1 MAFPFLYEEG
11 FELGTIGQFDAQSP
25 DPFTRAGFDHYSTL
39 AGRPDVKV
47 APFRG
52 AYCFRVDLATNTTD
66 HYVQETAAFDTAATG
81 RIHIRFQL
89 YISPSRVMADA
100 DEFAVFQLWSG
111 ATTVEAGVYVN
122 FTTASGLRLGIGE
135 TTATQFL
142 SLSPGVWHT
151 VEVNAL
157 IDSGVPN
164 DGTID
169 GFLDNAAFT
178 QVTALDQGAIT
189 SAVFGVLSQDVG
201 TTAGVVLIDEI
212 FADDTRLFPIVERF
226 PETMFMTRSGHCAVG
241 ATELLNVELIPGT
254 GTDSVLTLYDTDKA
268 YTSDP
273 SNIIGRL
280 HNLTASEPPID
291 LADVPVWSKRGVYVD
306 LAGTAP
312 RAIVHI
318 GRSQGYRSDG
328 RIRDH
333 GSRRK
338 NHPIAG

>member
-25 DPFTRAGFDHYSTL
+25 DPFTRAGIDHYSTL
-39 AGRPDVKV
+39 AARPDVKV

-52 AYCFRVDLATNTTD
+52 AYCFRVNLATNTTD
-66 HYVQETAAFDTAATG
+66 HYVQETAGFDTAAAG
-81 RIHIRFQL
+81 RIFIRFQL
-89 YISPSRVMADA
+89 YISPSRVMANN

-111 ATTVEAGVYVN
+111 VSLAEVGVYVN

-135 TTATQFL
+135 ATASQFL
-142 SLSPGVWHT
+142 PLTPGVWHT

-157 IDSGVPN
+157 IDSGVGN

-178 QVTALDQGAIT
+178 QVTALDQAAIT
-189 SAVFGVLSQDVG
+189 SAVFGVLSQDAG

-212 FADDTRLFPIVERF
+212 FADDTRLFPVVERF
-226 PETMFMTRSGHCAVG
+226 PETMFLTRSGHVAVG
-241 ATELLNVELIPGT
+241 ETELLNVELIPGT
-254 GTDSVLTLYDTDKA
+254 GTDSILTIYDTDRA
-268 YTSDP
+268 YLSDV

-280 HNLTASEPPID
+280 NNLTASEPPID
-291 LADVPVWSKRGVYVD
+291 LADVPVNAKRGVYVD

-333 GSRRK
+333 GSRTKR
-338 NHPIAG
+338 HAFA